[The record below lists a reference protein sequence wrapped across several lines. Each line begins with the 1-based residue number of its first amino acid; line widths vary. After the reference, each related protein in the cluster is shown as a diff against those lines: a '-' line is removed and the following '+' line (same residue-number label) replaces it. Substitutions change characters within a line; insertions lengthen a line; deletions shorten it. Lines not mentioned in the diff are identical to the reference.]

1 MNVTTTSEVIT
12 KPSQTKMLKDNSFRV
27 VFASSI
33 NELKKDWSV
42 FSQPASFFL
51 SDKYLAA
58 LESNAPERMQ
68 FAYLLFYKKDIPI
81 GLAALQ
87 TLPFQA
93 EKSINEPDARD
104 GSDVCFFRAFGRY
117 LKGLVASKVEFT
129 TLVCGNLLITGEHGF
144 YFDNQEVSK
153 NLSLD
158 LLEEGLEYAQ
168 EKLAE
173 RGVKTDVTFIKDF
186 FENTRET
193 TKHLNHDGY
202 YEFCAQPNMIL
213 KIREDWNVFDDYLSA
228 MTSKYRTRAKR
239 AYKKLEPVTSHVL
252 SREEMEDLEED
263 IYNLYLNI
271 TENAG
276 FNVITLN
283 KSYLTGL
290 KDHLGEDFKMRGYF
304 LEGELVA
311 FYTTIRNHSEL
322 EAHFVGYNP
331 KYNGKH
337 QIYLSMLYDMI
348 KDGIE
353 EGYQT
358 INFARTALEI
368 KSSVGAEPHEMFC
381 YIRHRH
387 QFANKF
393 LKPLM
398 EYLSP
403 ELDWTPRSPFKD

>member
-1 MNVTTTSEVIT
+1 MNATTTSGVAKKT
-12 KPSQTKMLKDNSFRV
+12 SQAKILSNKDFSV
-27 VFASSI
+27 VFAPTI
-33 NELKKDWSV
+33 HQVKEEWVDV
-42 FSQPASFFL
+42 AGPASFFL
-51 SDKYLAA
+51 SDRYLAS
-58 LESNAPERMQ
+58 LEANPPAGMQ
-68 FAYLLFYKKDIPI
+68 FAYLLFYKKEIPVGI
-81 GLAALQ
+81 AVMQ
-87 TLPFQA
+87 TLPFKA
-93 EKSINEPDARD
+93 DKSLNEPDKRD
-104 GSDVCFFRAFGRY
+104 GTDACFFRAFGRY

-129 TLVCGNLLITGEHGF
+129 TLICGNMLITGEHGF
-144 YFDNQEVSK
+144 YFNDQLVSETQ
-153 NLSLD
+153 SLD

-168 EKLAE
+168 ERLAE
-173 RGVKTDVTFIKDF
+173 REIKTDVTFIKDF

-193 TKHLNHDGY
+193 TRHLNNEGY

-213 KIREDWNVFDDYLSA
+213 EVRDDWKSFDDYLAA

-239 AYKKLEPVTSHVL
+239 AYKKLDPIYSRVL
-252 SREEMEDLEED
+252 DSNEIESYKKE
-263 IYNLYLNI
+263 IYDLYLNV

-276 FNVITLN
+276 FNVVSLN
-283 KSYLTGL
+283 ENYLQGL
-290 KDHLGEDFKMRGYF
+290 KDHLGDDFQLRGYF
-304 LEGELVA
+304 FENELVA
-311 FYTTIRNHSEL
+311 FYTTIKNHSEL

-331 KYNGKH
+331 TYNAEH
-337 QIYLSMLYDMI
+337 QVYLSMLYDMI
-348 KDGIE
+348 RDGIE
-353 EGYQT
+353 AGYKT